1 MNNPYHSMFDK
12 ITLSDA
18 RKRQILK
25 LNRGSKFSLRKGIV
39 RRRYIVSA
47 ACIVALILFV
57 FGPTR
62 IYAKRIFNE
71 FFRMVSV
78 NGELLH
84 TTPYEE
90 VYLTIPVNMNEII
103 LEGKLFQY
111 KSYETL
117 ANLEKDLNMDIL
129 DFGYNYNIRNNQV
142 NFQVQDH
149 VAGSVNMVI
158 DTKTSNEV
166 LPISYTLY
174 FSLDKNVS
182 PKQLEFEDNYISY
195 HIEDEAV
202 VYDVGEKYNVIE
214 SYRSS
219 TLNTDVLILE
229 AMKEHIC
236 EDEVYKKKFYYVV
249 FVYEKVE
256 YVLCFNSE
264 LESIKNAIE
273 TMK

>member
-1 MNNPYHSMFDK
+1 MNNAYHSMFDK

-18 RKRQILK
+18 RKKQILQ
-25 LNRGSKFSLRKGIV
+25 LNRDSKFSLKRGKV
-39 RRRYIVSA
+39 RRRYVVSA

-57 FGPTR
+57 FEPTR
-62 IYAKRIFNE
+62 IYAKKIFNE
-71 FFRMVSV
+71 FVRFVSV
-78 NGELLH
+78 NGEFLH

-90 VYLTIPVNMNEII
+90 VELTIPVNMNEII

-117 ANLEKDLNMDIL
+117 ANLEKDLNMDVL
-129 DFGYNYNIRNNQV
+129 DFGYDYHIRDNQV

-158 DTKTSNEV
+158 DTKASNEV

-174 FSLDKNVS
+174 FSLDKNL
-182 PKQLEFEDNYISY
+182 PPEQLEFNDNYVSY
-195 HIEDEAV
+195 DLKDGAV
-202 VYDVGEKYNVIE
+202 VYDLGEKYNVIE
-214 SYRSS
+214 SYKSS
-219 TLNTDVLILE
+219 NLNTDVLILE

-236 EDEVYKKKFYYVV
+236 EDEAYKKKSYYVV
-249 FVYEKVE
+249 FVYDKVE
-256 YVLCFNSE
+256 YVLCFNAE
-264 LESIKNAIE
+264 VEGIKNAIE